1 MNEFA
6 VFLVLL
12 STVFHAT
19 WNLLAKSQRS
29 KHTFLHRAAIAVV
42 LFGFAPILVLHI
54 SLPEWPSRLW
64 LFIGLTGLF
73 GGSYLFALAR
83 AYGSGDFTVVYP
95 LARSVPVLLV
105 GGADIFRGHS
115 PTTLGWVGMALVAVA
130 CLIAPVR
137 SLSEIGLKHYK
148 QAALVWVILA
158 AVATAGFSVVDNSAA
173 ELLPRG
179 PRSAAVYCYGFYA
192 SSMIVFTLL
201 LRLLGRSGEDRKSV
215 GWRRPCVAAGLTF
228 ASYWLVVWSYQ
239 IVDRA
244 GYVVAFRQMSILIGV
259 GLGSFLFRER
269 GVFLRVAA
277 AVLMIS
283 GLILIAL
290 FGRSAP

>member
-6 VFLVLL
+6 IFLVLL
-12 STVFHAT
+12 STAFHAT

-29 KHTFLHRAAIAVV
+29 EHTFLHRAALAVV
-42 LFGFAPILVLHI
+42 LLGFIPILVLYH
-54 SLPEWPSRLW
+54 SLPEWPAALW
-64 LFIGLTGLF
+64 LFIALTGLF

-105 GGADIFRGHS
+105 GGADIFRGYP
-115 PTTLGWVGMALVAVA
+115 PTTAGWAGMALVAVA
-130 CLIAPVR
+130 CLIAPLH
-137 SLSEIGLKHYK
+137 SLSEIRLRHYR
-148 QAALVWVILA
+148 QAALAWVILA
-158 AVATAGFSVVDNSAA
+158 AVATAGFSVVDKVAA

-192 SSMIVFTLL
+192 SSIIMFTLL
-201 LRLLGRSGEDRKSV
+201 LLLFGRSGEDRKSV
-215 GWRRPCVAAGLTF
+215 GWRRPCVAAAMTF

-239 IVDRA
+239 IIDRA

-259 GLGSFLFRER
+259 GIGTILFRER
-269 GVFLRVAA
+269 GALLRVAA

-283 GLILIAL
+283 GLVLIAV